1 MNNDLET
8 VNNIIQLNNKEWIIS
23 FTDFLNNELELG
35 SDSININR
43 ITKTFVDNQYSILTD
58 KTDALLFNG
67 HHLELINKYDN
78 ILLKTGDDNDIVLR
92 VIEIDENNISVLY
105 DKNNKTN
112 ESILNNI
119 NIKDIT
125 DIPEAYLLNYK
136 AQYSIILSY
145 HSRIYK

>member
-1 MNNDLET
+1 MHCTQNGSGEVYFTSNTGNINQNNDSPKLILAGEYQT
-8 VNNIIQLNNKEWIIS
+8 AVASGNGIWIS
-23 FTDFLNNELELG
+23 SN
-35 SDSININR
+35 
-43 ITKTFVDNQYSILTD
+43 YSI
-58 KTDALLFNG
+58 
-67 HHLELINKYDN
+67 IWNKYDN

-92 VIEIDENNISVLY
+92 VIEIDENNITVLY

>member
-43 ITKTFVDNQYSILTD
+43 ITKTFVDNQYSILID
-58 KTDALLFNG
+58 KTDTLLFNG

-92 VIEIDENNISVLY
+92 VIEIDENNITVLY
-105 DKNNKTN
+105 DNKTN

-125 DIPEAYLLNYK
+125 DISEAYLLNYK